1 MEFIIDTVNL
11 EEIKEAVEYL
21 PIVGVTSNPSIVKK
35 TNPQNFFKHM
45 KEIRKIIGQERS
57 LHIQVISKD
66 CDTIIKEA
74 HRILKEVD
82 DKVYIKVPVSYEG
95 IKAIKLLKEEGI
107 NVTATAVYDLM
118 QAYMALEAK
127 ADYIA
132 PYVNRIGNLGA
143 DPFELINELSN
154 RIIMDG
160 YESKIVAASFKGVQQ
175 VKDALNNGAQA
186 VTVPVEVLKQ
196 IFANPN
202 IEKAVKEADLV
213 IGSVLIPG
221 KAAPKIFKKK
231 YLKEM
236 KPGAVFVD
244 VAVDQG
250 GCGETTKVTYHDD
263 PIFIEDGVVHYCVGN
278 MPGAVPRT
286 STIALTN
293 ATVSYGLQIANK
305 GLEQAC
311 KDNEVIYSAINT
323 YDGKLTCKNVADSFD
338 CYEYVDIKTI
348 C

>member
-21 PIVGVTSNPSIVKK
+21 QIVGVTSNPSIVKK
-35 TNPQNFFKHM
+35 TNPQDFFKHM

-74 HRILKEVD
+74 HRILKEID

-202 IEKAVKEADLV
+202 IEKAVNDFNQDWYSMYGDNIGICDL
-213 IGSVLIPG
+213 
-221 KAAPKIFKKK
+221 
-231 YLKEM
+231 
-236 KPGAVFVD
+236 
-244 VAVDQG
+244 
-250 GCGETTKVTYHDD
+250 
-263 PIFIEDGVVHYCVGN
+263 
-278 MPGAVPRT
+278 
-286 STIALTN
+286 
-293 ATVSYGLQIANK
+293 
-305 GLEQAC
+305 
-311 KDNEVIYSAINT
+311 KD
-323 YDGKLTCKNVADSFD
+323 
-338 CYEYVDIKTI
+338 
-348 C
+348 

>member
-35 TNPQNFFKHM
+35 TNPQDFFEHM

-202 IEKAVKEADLV
+202 IEKAVNDFNQDWYSMYGDNIGICDL
-213 IGSVLIPG
+213 
-221 KAAPKIFKKK
+221 
-231 YLKEM
+231 
-236 KPGAVFVD
+236 
-244 VAVDQG
+244 
-250 GCGETTKVTYHDD
+250 
-263 PIFIEDGVVHYCVGN
+263 
-278 MPGAVPRT
+278 
-286 STIALTN
+286 
-293 ATVSYGLQIANK
+293 
-305 GLEQAC
+305 
-311 KDNEVIYSAINT
+311 KD
-323 YDGKLTCKNVADSFD
+323 
-338 CYEYVDIKTI
+338 
-348 C
+348 

>member
-35 TNPQNFFKHM
+35 TNPQDFFEHM

-74 HRILKEVD
+74 HRILKEID

-202 IEKAVKEADLV
+202 IEKAVNDFNQDWYSMYGDNIGICDLN
-213 IGSVLIPG
+213 
-221 KAAPKIFKKK
+221 
-231 YLKEM
+231 
-236 KPGAVFVD
+236 D
-244 VAVDQG
+244 
-250 GCGETTKVTYHDD
+250 
-263 PIFIEDGVVHYCVGN
+263 
-278 MPGAVPRT
+278 
-286 STIALTN
+286 
-293 ATVSYGLQIANK
+293 
-305 GLEQAC
+305 
-311 KDNEVIYSAINT
+311 
-323 YDGKLTCKNVADSFD
+323 
-338 CYEYVDIKTI
+338 
-348 C
+348 

>member
-35 TNPQNFFKHM
+35 TNPQDFFKHM
-45 KEIRKIIGQERS
+45 KEIRKCIGLESS
-57 LHIQVISKD
+57 LHILVITND

-202 IEKAVKEADLV
+202 IEKAVNDFNQDWYSMYGDNIGICDL
-213 IGSVLIPG
+213 
-221 KAAPKIFKKK
+221 
-231 YLKEM
+231 
-236 KPGAVFVD
+236 
-244 VAVDQG
+244 
-250 GCGETTKVTYHDD
+250 
-263 PIFIEDGVVHYCVGN
+263 
-278 MPGAVPRT
+278 
-286 STIALTN
+286 
-293 ATVSYGLQIANK
+293 
-305 GLEQAC
+305 
-311 KDNEVIYSAINT
+311 KD
-323 YDGKLTCKNVADSFD
+323 
-338 CYEYVDIKTI
+338 
-348 C
+348 

>member
-66 CDTIIKEA
+66 YDTIIKEA

-202 IEKAVKEADLV
+202 IEKAVNDFNQDWYSMYGDNIGICDLT
-213 IGSVLIPG
+213 
-221 KAAPKIFKKK
+221 
-231 YLKEM
+231 
-236 KPGAVFVD
+236 D
-244 VAVDQG
+244 
-250 GCGETTKVTYHDD
+250 
-263 PIFIEDGVVHYCVGN
+263 
-278 MPGAVPRT
+278 
-286 STIALTN
+286 
-293 ATVSYGLQIANK
+293 
-305 GLEQAC
+305 
-311 KDNEVIYSAINT
+311 
-323 YDGKLTCKNVADSFD
+323 
-338 CYEYVDIKTI
+338 
-348 C
+348 